1 VVVGEQQ
8 VQLLG
13 VQAALLLAGMVAVLA
28 EQVVR
33 QVLLL
38 RAVAV
43 VRAAIPV
50 LAALEVVQV
59 LAVLLVQEAVQEAGR
74 LVALGIPQERVVAQG
89 FTGRVSTGKADGLV
103 GQTEVAVQVVQ
114 VVQREKG
121 QRRKTRTAQAI
132 YLLPAFPEVVL
143 RGLIRAL

>member
-1 VVVGEQQ
+1 VVAGEQQ
-8 VQLLG
+8 VRLL
-13 VQAALLLAGMVAVLA
+13 VVRAALLLAGMVAVLA

-33 QVLLL
+33 QILLL

-89 FTGRVSTGKADGLV
+89 FTGRVPTGKGVFIL
-103 GQTEVAVQVVQ
+103 GQTEVAVRGVR
-114 VVQREKG
+114 VVQREEG
-121 QRRKTRTAQAI
+121 QQRKPRMAQAI
-132 YLLPAFPEVVL
+132 YLLPAFPEAAL
-143 RGLIRAL
+143 PDQKAGL